1 MTKRIVLIFLL
12 VLFARNVSYCQKRVE
27 GSGSIL
33 FRGIVLD
40 ASTQAVLPGSQI
52 YINRNRTSAGFPDG
66 TFSFYASE
74 KDTIVFSMLG
84 YKPTKMIVSD
94 TLTGSEFLTGVYL
107 ETDTLLIGEVIIVPR
122 LTSLKAEMMNP
133 TVAVD
138 SKIENARS
146 NISIVSYQ
154 GRTGQS
160 QLGDPAINYEILR
173 KRQRIEAYEKGGIP
187 SDKILGLS
195 PLLLIPAAY
204 LLIHGLPEKPEPPKP
219 QISAKDLEE
228 IRQLFIYSRNKRKQ
242 ESDTTAPDPAQRST
256 LVKYSLD
263 NVAGHLRIFF

>member
-1 MTKRIVLIFLL
+1 MVKRIILIVLL
-12 VLFARNVSYCQKRVE
+12 VLFAKNISYSQKKVE
-27 GSGSIL
+27 GSGTIL

-40 ASTQAVLPGSQI
+40 ASTQATLSGSQI
-52 YINRNRTSAGFPDG
+52 FINRNRTAAGFPDG
-66 TFSFYASE
+66 TFSFYASK

-84 YKPTKMIVSD
+84 YKSTKMIVSD

-107 ETDTLLIGEVIIVPR
+107 ETDTLLISEVIIVPK

-133 TVAVD
+133 NVAVD

-154 GRTGQS
+154 GRTGQLK
-160 QLGDPAINYEILR
+160 LGDPAINYEILR
-173 KRQRIEAYEKGGIP
+173 QRQRVEAYEKGGIP

-195 PLLLIPAAY
+195 PFMLIPAAY
-204 LLIHGLPEKPEPPKP
+204 LLFHGLPEKPEPPKP

-228 IRQLFIYSRNKRKQ
+228 LRQLFIYSRNKRKQ
-242 ESDTTAPDPAQRST
+242 ESDTIPGTWHPAQP
-256 LVKYSLD
+256 L
-263 NVAGHLRIFF
+263 